1 MKKHAA
7 AGLYCLPFDTYS
19 VGPKLSSLETV
30 NDPEAGAVRRGGA
43 VWGGGTAGERWCW
56 VGICVVQ
63 AASNWVP
70 ASLPGLI
77 ELL

>member
-30 NDPEAGAVRRGGA
+30 NDPEAGAVRRGGRCKVVGA
-43 VWGGGTAGERWCW
+43 VGERWC
-56 VGICVVQ
+56 
-63 AASNWVP
+63 
-70 ASLPGLI
+70 
-77 ELL
+77 

>member
-43 VWGGGTAGERWCW
+43 VWGGGYSWRALVLGWYVCGAGSRRRMRSSL
-56 VGICVVQ
+56 
-63 AASNWVP
+63 AALY
-70 ASLPGLI
+70 LPP
-77 ELL
+77 